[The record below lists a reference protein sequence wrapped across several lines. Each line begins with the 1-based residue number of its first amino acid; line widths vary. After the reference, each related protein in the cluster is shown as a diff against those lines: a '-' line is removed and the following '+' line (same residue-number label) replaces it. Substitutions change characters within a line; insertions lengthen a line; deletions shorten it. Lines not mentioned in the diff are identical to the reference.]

1 VAFPIVLAN
10 GPPADRLQEVADAGV
25 TMVRTGIANWSGW
38 NWSFCEQAL
47 RPVVQQLSSGSL
59 APALTAL
66 ASRAKVVSASK
77 DIELVTRQT
86 DRFLYVL
93 AVRRGGGTSQVR
105 FSGLPQSIK
114 GGQVLFEYVQDPP
127 PLIVPTNQNSVRW
140 RSPTEHSAIGSRRT
154 TCTSTASASERRA
167 ASGR

>member
-38 NWSFCEQAL
+38 NWSFWEQAL

-59 APALTAL
+59 APAFTAP

-77 DIELVTRQT
+77 DIELVTRQP

-127 PLIVPTNQNSVRW
+127 PPPIVPTNQKFRSVALADGAFRDW
-140 RSPTEHSAIGSRRT
+140 FAPHDVHVYRFGV
-154 TCTSTASASERRA
+154 
-167 ASGR
+167 